1 MRTSL
6 KHTTLANGQRVACVS
21 SAEVQRV
28 HDQVQ
33 EYFRHGIEVRPG
45 DIVFDVGA
53 NIGLFALE
61 ACRRAEGRA
70 TVYAFEPIPITYQ
83 ALRENAERYHR
94 EQLIPIQQG
103 LSDKVG
109 SARFAFYPL
118 LSPMSTA
125 YPADDFQHMGEVSM
139 KVFDT
144 PGSARSFAWM
154 SLIPRPLRRTMIDFG
169 LRVVLRPEW
178 VTCQLNTLSN
188 VLRERQIDHIDLL
201 KIDVEKA
208 ELDVLNGIAA
218 EDWPKI
224 RQVVVEVHDI
234 AGRVAQV
241 SDLLKRQGFAK
252 IAQETEEDM
261 TDFGVYTLYARRS

>member
-1 MRTSL
+1 MGAQL

-33 EYFRHGIEVRPG
+33 EYFRHGIEVKAG
-45 DIVFDVGA
+45 NIVFDVGA

-70 TVYAFEPIPITYQ
+70 TVYAFEPIPIIYQ
-83 ALRENAERYHR
+83 ALRENAERLYPG
-94 EQLIPIQQG
+94 QIIPIEQG
-103 LSDKVG
+103 LADKVG
-109 SARFAFYPL
+109 QARFAFYPL

-125 YPADDFQHMGEVSM
+125 YPANDLQHMGDVSM
-139 KVFDT
+139 QVFEK
-144 PGSARSFAWM
+144 PGAARSFAWM
-154 SLIPRPLRRTMIDFG
+154 SLIPRPIRRTMIDFG

-178 VTCQLNTLSN
+178 VNCQLNTLSN
-188 VLRERQIDHIDLL
+188 VLRERAIDHIDLL

-208 ELDVLNGIAA
+208 ELDVLNGIADD
-218 EDWPKI
+218 DWPKI

-241 SDLLKRQGFAK
+241 RDLLKQRGFAK